1 MGGECNYLLRV
12 TPDDKRLEFVPDEE
26 WQLPVMRAWE
36 EKGGLV
42 YGLAACS
49 RVFDSCELCVLFSSR
64 ILEICSRKPR
74 RSWLKG
80 QRG

>member
-36 EKGGLV
+36 EKVGLD
-42 YGLAACS
+42 YG
-49 RVFDSCELCVLFSSR
+49 SCLQSS
-64 ILEICSRKPR
+64 L
-74 RSWLKG
+74 
-80 QRG
+80 